1 MTNLIAPR
9 NFVRV
14 ALLAFSLITLAGG
27 AAAAANPAEAARA
40 ECWTSGGVTVCMG
53 EVVIINRVP

>member
-14 ALLAFSLITLAGG
+14 ALLAFSLITLGAGAL
-27 AAAAANPAEAARA
+27 AAASPTEAARA

-53 EVVIINRVP
+53 EVIIVDRVP

>member
-14 ALLAFSLITLAGG
+14 ALLAFSLITLGG
-27 AAAAANPAEAARA
+27 ASLAAANPASAAMP
-40 ECWTSGGVTVCMG
+40 ECSTSGGVTVCLG
-53 EVVIINRVP
+53 EIIIIERVP